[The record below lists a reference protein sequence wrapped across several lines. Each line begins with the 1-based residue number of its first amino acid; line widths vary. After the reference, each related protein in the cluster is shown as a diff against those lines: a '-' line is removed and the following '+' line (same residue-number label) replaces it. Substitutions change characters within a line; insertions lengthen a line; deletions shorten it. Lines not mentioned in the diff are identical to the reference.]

1 MVVLLAAVPRAPA
14 LEICKIPFPIV
25 VAPVKVVEL
34 SELNNKVPVPF
45 FVIDTEPSVPEN
57 VLDVTSVLADK
68 RVNTF
73 DVEVLVM
80 VPDPEIVEIVS
91 LLSLRSKI
99 AGEVTTKLAPSLK
112 LVFDNNLSLP
122 AFTLICGVVALV
134 VL

>member
-1 MVVLLAAVPRAPA
+1 M
-14 LEICKIPFPIV
+14 
-25 VAPVKVVEL
+25 
-34 SELNNKVPVPF
+34 
-45 FVIDTEPSVPEN
+45 IDTEPSVPEN

-73 DVEVLVM
+73 EVEVLVM

-99 AGEVTTKLAPSLK
+99 AGEVTTKLAPSLI